1 MPYSL
6 EQSMMYVKG
15 VGPQKAELLAQELN
29 IHTVG
34 DFIQHIPF
42 RYVDRSKIIKI
53 NEINPDESYVQVAG
67 KLIRLEKIGQGPR
80 ARLMGKIQDETGVL
94 ELVWFQ
100 GVRWLSTALKVGQ
113 TYVAYGKPTL
123 FRQDVNMGHPEMETW
138 ESFQENKISGIQ
150 PVYSVTEK
158 MRAKKLDTK
167 ALAKISTEI
176 FNQRVVIPENLP
188 ISLIQEFSLL
198 DRFKSFQEMHF
209 PTSRDAFFQGKNRLK
224 FEELFYVQLE
234 LLLNNQLRKKTFAGN
249 TFDSVGTLFNSF
261 FQNHLP
267 FELTN
272 AQKRVVKEIRQ
283 DMKTGKQMNRLV
295 QGDVGSGKTIVAL
308 LSMLIA
314 SDNGF
319 QSCMM
324 APTEILA
331 NQHFRGLSEL
341 LNDFPIG
348 IALLTGSTKKSERT
362 RIHEGILNG
371 EIHILVGTHA
381 LIEDPVKFKNL
392 GLAVIDEQHRFGV
405 EQRSKLWKKATVPP
419 HILVMTAT
427 PIPRTLAMTLY
438 GDLDVSVI
446 DELPVGRKPIQTI
459 HFTDRQRIRVIEFMR
474 EQIHHGRQVY
484 VVYPMIEESENLDL
498 KFLMDGY
505 EAMLRA
511 FPRPKYQV
519 AMVHGKMKPADKA
532 FEMDQFVRGNCH
544 IMVATTVIEVG
555 VNVPNASVMVIENAE
570 RFGLSQLHQLRGRVG
585 RGAEQSF
592 CILMTGDKLS
602 QDGKTRIKTMVDTT
616 DGFKIAE
623 VDLQLRGPGEMSG
636 VRQSGILDLK
646 FANLATDGEIMTQSR
661 LAATKLI
668 EANALQPKADYA
680 FVLEELKK
688 RNKGKRDFS
697 AVS

>member
-1 MPYSL
+1 MPYTLDQSL
-6 EQSMMYVKG
+6 MYVKG
-15 VGPQKAELLAQELN
+15 VGPQKAELLGQELK
-29 IHTVG
+29 IFTVG
-34 DFIQHIPF
+34 DFIHHLPF

-53 NEINPDESYVQVAG
+53 DQINPDESYIQVAG

-80 ARLMGKIQDETGVL
+80 ARLSGKIQDETGVL
-94 ELVWFQ
+94 DLVWFQ
-100 GVRWLSTALKVGQ
+100 GVRWLSTSLKIGEV
-113 TYVAYGKPTL
+113 YVAYGKPTL
-123 FRQDVNMGHPEMETW
+123 FRQEVNMSHPEMETW
-138 ESFQENKISGIQ
+138 TSFQQNKVSGVQ

-158 MRAKKLDTK
+158 MRAKRMDAK

-176 FNQRVVIPENLP
+176 FSQGVHLPENLP
-188 ISLIQEFSLL
+188 SSLLHEFSLL
-198 DRFKSFQEMHF
+198 NRSKSFQEMHY
-209 PTSRDAFFQGKNRLK
+209 PSGRDAFFQAKNRLK

-249 TFDSVGTLFNSF
+249 IFDSVGNLFNSF

-283 DMKTGKQMNRLV
+283 DLKTGKQMNRLV
-295 QGDVGSGKTIVAL
+295 QGDVGSGKTMVAL

-314 SDNGF
+314 ADNGF

-331 NQHFRGLSEL
+331 TQHFRGLSEL
-341 LNDFPIG
+341 LQNFPIG

-362 RIHEGILNG
+362 RIHEGILQG
-371 EIHILVGTHA
+371 TIQILVGTHA
-381 LIEDPVKFKNL
+381 LIEDPVKFKSL

-459 HFTDRQRIRVIEFMR
+459 HFTDRQRIRVIEFLR
-474 EQIHHGRQVY
+474 EQIHIGRQVY
-484 VVYPMIEESENLDL
+484 VVYPMIEESENMDL

-505 EAMLRA
+505 EAMLRS
-511 FPRPKYQV
+511 FPRPQYQV

-532 FEMDQFVRGNCH
+532 FEMEQFVKGNCH
-544 IMVATTVIEVG
+544 IMLATTVIEVG

-602 QDGKTRIKTMVDTT
+602 HDGRTRIKTMVETT

-646 FANLATDGEIMTQSR
+646 FANLTTDGEIMTQSR
-661 LAATKLI
+661 LAATKMI
-668 EANALQPKADYA
+668 EANAMVPQADYA

>member
-1 MPYSL
+1 MTYSTDQAL
-6 EQSMMYVKG
+6 MYVKG
-15 VGPQKAELLAQELN
+15 VGPQKAELLAQELH
-29 IHTVG
+29 IFTIG
-34 DFIQHIPF
+34 DFIQHLPF
-42 RYVDRSKIIKI
+42 RYVDRSKFIKI
-53 NEINPDESYVQVAG
+53 AQITPEDSFIQVAG
-67 KLIRLEKIGQGPR
+67 KLIRLEKVGQGPR
-80 ARLMGKIQDETGVL
+80 ARLTGKIQDDTGTL
-94 ELVWFQ
+94 DLVWFQ
-100 GVRWLSTALKVGQ
+100 GVRWLSGALKLGE
-113 TYVAYGKPTL
+113 TYVAYGKPSL
-123 FRQDVNMGHPEMETW
+123 FRQEMNISHPEMETW
-138 ESFQENKISGIQ
+138 ASFQQNKVSGVQ

-158 MRAKKLDTK
+158 MRAKKLDSK

-176 FNQRVVIPENLP
+176 FSQGVQIPENLP
-188 ISLIQEFSLL
+188 VSILKENVLL
-198 DRFKSFQEMHF
+198 NRSQSFQEMHF
-209 PTSRDAFFQGKNRLK
+209 PTQRTTFIQARTRLK

-249 TFDSVGTLFNSF
+249 VFDSVGNIFNDF
-261 FQNHLP
+261 YQNHLP

-272 AQKRVVKEIRQ
+272 AQKRVIKEIRN
-283 DMKTGKQMNRLV
+283 DLKTGKQMNRLV

-314 SDNGF
+314 ADNGF
-319 QSCMM
+319 QSCLM

-341 LNDFPIG
+341 LNNFPIG
-348 IALLTGSTKKSERT
+348 IALLTGSTKKSERN
-362 RIHEGILNG
+362 RIHEGILQG
-371 EIHILVGTHA
+371 KIHILVGTHA

-405 EQRSKLWKKATVPP
+405 EQRSKLWKKAPIPP

-446 DELPVGRKPIQTI
+446 DELPEGRKPIQTI
-459 HFTDRQRIRVIEFMR
+459 HFTDQQRLRVMGFMK
-474 EQIHHGRQVY
+474 EQIHLGRQVY

-498 KFLMDGY
+498 KYLMDGY
-505 EAMLRA
+505 EAMNRA
-511 FPRPKYQV
+511 FPRPEYQT
-519 AMVHGKMKPADKA
+519 AIVHGKMKPADKA
-532 FEMDQFVRGNCH
+532 FEMEQFVNGKCH

-602 QDGKTRIKTMVDTT
+602 QDGRTRIKTMVETT

-668 EANALQPKADYA
+668 EEQSMQPSSAYA
-680 FVLEELKK
+680 FVMEELKR

>member
-1 MPYSL
+1 MSYSTD
-6 EQSMMYVKG
+6 QAMMYVKG
-15 VGPQKAELLAQELN
+15 VGPQKAELFAQELQ
-29 IHTVG
+29 IFTVG
-34 DFIQHIPF
+34 DFIQHLPF
-42 RYVDRSKIIKI
+42 RYVDRSKFVKI
-53 NEINPDESYVQVAG
+53 NQINPDDSYVQIAG
-67 KLIRLEKIGQGPR
+67 KLIRLEKVGQGLR
-80 ARLMGKIQDETGVL
+80 ARLTGKIQDDTGVL
-94 ELVWFQ
+94 DLVWFQ
-100 GVRWLSTALKVGQ
+100 GVRWLSGALKLGE
-113 TYVAYGKPTL
+113 TYVAYGKPTI
-123 FRQDVNMGHPEMETW
+123 FRQEINISHPEMETW
-138 ESFQENKISGIQ
+138 ASFQQNKVSGVQ

-158 MRAKKLDTK
+158 MRAKKLDSK

-176 FNQRVVIPENLP
+176 FSQGVQIKENLP
-188 ISLIQEFSLL
+188 TSILKENALL
-198 DRFKSFQEMHF
+198 NRSQSFQEMHF
-209 PTSRDAFFQGKNRLK
+209 PTQRTTFFQARTRLK

-249 TFDSVGTLFNSF
+249 IFDSVGTIFNDF
-261 FQNHLP
+261 YQNHLP

-272 AQKRVVKEIRQ
+272 AQKRVIKEIRN
-283 DMKTGKQMNRLV
+283 DLKTGKQMNRLV

-314 SDNGF
+314 ADNGF
-319 QSCMM
+319 QSCLM

-341 LNDFPIG
+341 LNNFPIG
-348 IALLTGSTKKSERT
+348 IALLTGSTKKSERN
-362 RIHEGILNG
+362 RIHEGILQG

-405 EQRSKLWKKATVPP
+405 EQRSKLWKKAPIPP

-459 HFTDRQRIRVIEFMR
+459 HFTDQQRLRVMGFMK
-474 EQIHHGRQVY
+474 EQIHLGRQVY
-484 VVYPMIEESENLDL
+484 VVYPMIEESESLDL
-498 KFLMDGY
+498 KYLMDGY
-505 EAMLRA
+505 EAMTRA
-511 FPRPKYQV
+511 FPRPEYQT
-519 AMVHGKMKPADKA
+519 AIVHGKMKPADKA
-532 FEMDQFVRGNCH
+532 FEMEQFVKGKCH

-585 RGAEQSF
+585 RGADQSF

-602 QDGKTRIKTMVDTT
+602 QDGRTRIKTMVETT

-636 VRQSGILDLK
+636 VRQSGVLDLK

-661 LAATKLI
+661 MAATKLI
-668 EANALQPKADYA
+668 EEQAMQPSSAYA
-680 FVLEELKK
+680 FVIEELKR

>member
-6 EQSMMYVKG
+6 DQSLMYVKG
-15 VGPQKAELLAQELN
+15 VGPQKAELLGQELS
-29 IHTVG
+29 IHTIG
-34 DFIQHIPF
+34 DFIHHIPF
-42 RYVDRSKIIKI
+42 RYVDRSKINKI
-53 NEINPDESYVQVAG
+53 NEIQSDDNYIQVAG

-80 ARLMGKIQDETGVL
+80 ARLTGKIQDDTGIL

-100 GVRWLSTALKVGQ
+100 GVRWLSTSLKLGEI
-113 TYVAYGKPTL
+113 YVAYGKPSL
-123 FRQDVNMGHPEMETW
+123 FRQELNMSHPEMETW
-138 ESFQENKISGIQ
+138 ESFQQNKVSGIQ

-158 MRAKKLDTK
+158 MRAKKLDSK
-167 ALAKISTEI
+167 SLAKISTEI
-176 FNQRVVIPENLP
+176 FSVGISIPENLP
-188 ISLIQEFSLL
+188 SVLLQEFSLL
-198 DRFKSFQEMHF
+198 SRSKSYQELHF
-209 PTSRDAFFQGKNRLK
+209 PTGREAFFQAKNRLK

-234 LLLNNQLRKKTFAGN
+234 LLLNNQLRKKNFAGN
-249 TFDSVGTLFNSF
+249 IFDSVGTLFNSF
-261 FQNHLP
+261 YQQHLP

-272 AQKRVVKEIRQ
+272 AQKRVVKEIRN

-314 SDNGF
+314 ADNGF

-331 NQHFRGLSEL
+331 TQHYRGLSEL
-341 LNDFPIG
+341 LQNFPIG
-348 IALLTGSTKKSERT
+348 IALLTGSTKKSERN

-381 LIEDPVKFKNL
+381 LIEDPVRFKSL

-405 EQRSKLWKKATVPP
+405 EQRSKLWKKAPIPP

-438 GDLDVSVI
+438 GDLDISII

-459 HFTDRQRIRVIEFMR
+459 HFTDKQRIRVLEFMR
-474 EQIHHGRQVY
+474 EQIHLGRQVY
-484 VVYPMIEESENLDL
+484 VVYPMIEESENMDL

-505 EAMLRA
+505 EAMLRS

-519 AMVHGKMKPADKA
+519 AIVHGKMKPADKA
-532 FEMDQFVRGNCH
+532 FEMDQFVKGNCH

-602 QDGKTRIKTMVDTT
+602 NDGRTRIKTMVDTT

-661 LAATKLI
+661 LAATKLM
-668 EANALQPKADYA
+668 EANTVQPNKNYA
-680 FVLEELKK
+680 FVVEELKK